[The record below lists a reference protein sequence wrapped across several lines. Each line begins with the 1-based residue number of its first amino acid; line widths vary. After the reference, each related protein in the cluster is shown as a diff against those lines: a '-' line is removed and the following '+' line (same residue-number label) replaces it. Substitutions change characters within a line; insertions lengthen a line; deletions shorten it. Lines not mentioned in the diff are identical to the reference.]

1 MVVVSPRHLVVGTR
15 SMTEYFY
22 QLSIGYG
29 SVVPS
34 VFGKHALAMVVQGLA
49 SEWTEH
55 AVELGDRKQT
65 QNIYKHE
72 RWFAKKASRQL
83 PPSVFKSSCPLLLST
98 PLWSKGTQ
106 GECTAVYLRLQNL
119 AFPGFLMTEGSFF
132 NPSDVATQHV
142 PPRPSAS

>member
-1 MVVVSPRHLVVGTR
+1 MVVDSPRHLVVGTR

-55 AVELGDRKQT
+55 AVELGDRKQM

-72 RWFAKKASRQL
+72 RWFAKKPAVSYHQVFLNLRAL
-83 PPSVFKSSCPLLLST
+83 CSSPRLSGLKEPKVSVLL
-98 PLWSKGTQ
+98 
-106 GECTAVYLRLQNL
+106 CT
-119 AFPGFLMTEGSFF
+119 
-132 NPSDVATQHV
+132 
-142 PPRPSAS
+142 